1 VKETNLRR
9 RRIVVA
15 GAASL
20 ALSRIPGAFAADK
33 YPSGNMRVII
43 PTGQGGSADR
53 LARTFDDF
61 WGPLLKTNFEYQFM
75 AGAAG
80 QVGYETY
87 IHKMPHDGEHL
98 LFGNMGPEM
107 IMYVLQEPNYKFPQ
121 DYQYFCRMDNDDSVV
136 FGSKKGKIQS
146 LQQAIDEAKKR
157 TLNVAVSRLPHPAS
171 IGMLALAKATGA
183 KFNLVPYGGGNP
195 TSIAVLNGECDIG
208 ALPIANVLVQK
219 DTLQVLGIYN
229 DQHKWAKHTN
239 APSVNQVAGTKIP
252 ALPSSRS
259 WAVHT
264 SFIEKSPDKFAIL
277 EKTARQVFDDPKYQA
292 EVAKTGAPVESIAF
306 GDRKTCTEYVN
317 HMIELTKEYR
327 TLLSAKSK
335 KGGK

>member
-1 VKETNLRR
+1 MTHSIVRR
-9 RRIVVA
+9 RLLRGA
-15 GAASL
+15 LGAA
-20 ALSRIPGAFAADK
+20 ALSQVPFGFAAEK
-33 YPSGNMRVII
+33 FPSGNMRVIV

-61 WGPLLKTNFEYQFM
+61 WGPKLGTHFEYQFM
-75 AGAAG
+75 PGAAG

-87 IHKMPHDGEHL
+87 IRKMPHDGEHL

-107 IMYVLQEPNYKFPQ
+107 IMYVLQNPSYKFPQ
-121 DYQYFCRMDNDDSVV
+121 DYQYFCRMDIDDSVM
-136 FGSKKGKIQS
+136 FGSKKGKIQT

-171 IGMLALAKATGA
+171 ICLLALGKATGA
-183 KFNLVPYGGGNP
+183 RFNLVPYGGGHP

-208 ALPIANVLVQK
+208 ALPIANVIVQ
-219 DTLQVLGIYN
+219 DETLQVLGIFN
-229 DQHKWAKHTN
+229 DEPKWTRYTK
-239 APSVNQVAGTKIP
+239 APSVNAVAGTKIP

-264 SFIEKSPDKFAIL
+264 DFIEKSPDKFALL
-277 EKTARQVFDDPKYQA
+277 EKTARQVFDDPKYKD
-292 EVAKTGAPVESIAF
+292 EVKKTGAPLETIAF
-306 GDRKTCTEYVN
+306 GDRKVCTEYAN
-317 HMIELTKEYR
+317 HMIELTNEYR
-327 TLLSAKSK
+327 DLLSAKKK